1 MRVHGD
7 KVIRRRSGLEKR
19 ADYKAYLT
27 ELREDFQHMCGYCG
41 KTEALTK
48 NKFEIDH
55 FVPKKYAED
64 RVNDYTN
71 LVYACWVCNRKKA
84 AKWPSEDPNISTV
97 DGKGFIDPA
106 DEKFDLHME
115 RSEDGMICG
124 KTEIGRYMAKEA
136 FQFQMRPMREMWQ
149 LMQLFEK
156 KKKLRERMKTIQDPE
171 KCGST

>member
-41 KTEALTK
+41 KTEAITK

-64 RVNDYTN
+64 RVNDYMP
-71 LVYACWVCNRKKA
+71 VGYVI
-84 AKWPSEDPNISTV
+84 AKRRQNGHRRIRIFPLWT
-97 DGKGFIDPA
+97 
-106 DEKFDLHME
+106 EKVL
-115 RSEDGMICG
+115 
-124 KTEIGRYMAKEA
+124 
-136 FQFQMRPMREMWQ
+136 
-149 LMQLFEK
+149 
-156 KKKLRERMKTIQDPE
+156 
-171 KCGST
+171 